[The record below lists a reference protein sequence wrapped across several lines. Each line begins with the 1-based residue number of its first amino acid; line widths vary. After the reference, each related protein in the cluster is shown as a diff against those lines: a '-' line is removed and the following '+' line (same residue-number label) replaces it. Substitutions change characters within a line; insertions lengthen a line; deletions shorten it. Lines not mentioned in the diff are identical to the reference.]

1 MIWPLSNNKSWIMPE
16 SLLMDDLSQAAEKQ
30 HLANTHVLA
39 EEVILSPAAL
49 REKLPLSAVARK
61 TIVSARQA
69 VKAILNG
76 KDTRLLVVVGPCSI
90 HDPKAA
96 LEYATRLRALSAEL
110 SGELLLLMRV
120 YFEKPRTTT
129 GWKGLINDPHMD
141 DSFQLEEGLHIAR
154 QLLVQLAE
162 MGMPVATEA
171 LDPISPQYLADLFS
185 WAAIGARTTES
196 QTHREM
202 ASGLSM
208 PVGFK
213 NGTDGSLDVAI
224 NALHAVSE
232 PHSFL
237 GINPQGRTAIIR
249 TRGNACGHVILRGG
263 GGQPNYDSVH
273 VARCEQALQAAK
285 LPLNIMV
292 DCSHDNSEKNPKQQ
306 SLVARDVLNQ
316 IHGGNRS
323 IMGIMLE
330 SHLHEGNQPIPEDLG
345 QLRYG
350 VSVTDACM
358 DWQATEQLL
367 RELAE
372 GLS

>member
-1 MIWPLSNNKSWIMPE
+1 MHDIEQK
-16 SLLMDDLSQAAEKQ
+16 AERAR
-30 HLANTHVLA
+30 LANTNVLA

-49 REKLPLSAVARK
+49 REKLALSEAARA
-61 TIVSARQA
+61 TLVSARQA
-69 VKAILNG
+69 VKAILDG
-76 KDTRLLVVVGPCSI
+76 RDSRLLVVVGPCSI
-90 HDPKAA
+90 HDPRAA
-96 LEYATRLRALSAEL
+96 LEYAGRLQALSVAL
-110 SGELLLLMRV
+110 SSSLLILMRV

-141 DSFQLEEGLHIAR
+141 DSFQVEEGLHIAR
-154 QLLVQLAE
+154 RLLVDLAE
-162 MGMPVATEA
+162 IGMPVATEA

-213 NGTDGSLDVAI
+213 NGTDGSLSVAI

-249 TRGNACGHVILRGG
+249 TRGNACGHIILRGG
-263 GGQPNYDSVH
+263 GGQPNYSAEN
-273 VARCEQALQAAK
+273 VARCERALEAAH

-292 DCSHDNSEKNPKQQ
+292 DCSHDNSEKDPQQ
-306 SLVARDVLNQ
+306 QLLVTRDVLKQ
-316 IHGGNRS
+316 IHAGNKS

-330 SHLHEGNQPIPEDLG
+330 SHLHAGKQSIPEDLS

-358 DWQATEQLL
+358 DWAGTETLL
-367 RELAE
+367 RELAT
-372 GLS
+372 GLKQG